1 MSTVPQEV
9 QAFTLCCA
17 RVRGKKQ
24 NTFYPDERT
33 INNLDDL
40 LKAAQLDHTPG
51 FFKDAH
57 REKAGWYWA
66 ECVVLDVDNTDGG
79 KVTTP
84 EDVERDFPDVGHYIV
99 FSRHHEKPKPKDDG
113 KSEYPAAPRFH
124 IYFPISAQFTGD
136 QMDAFIKKAIASRPY
151 FDPCCDGR
159 ARFIFGVENPQ
170 GEAVPGTLTLDDFL
184 AQQAAPVATVPAAL
198 PASTGTERII
208 PAGERHNHMVKVAT
222 QVLTRCGPG
231 GIEQA
236 RDAYD
241 REAEH
246 LEGYFPQGEIDRIW
260 TDQLA
265 FAQANIWNQ
274 PGYLTP
280 AEYAVQGFQD
290 VAPALQGEIM
300 FKLSDLSDVAEGVL
314 FAKNFKGT
322 VLYNTG
328 LTWLVWDG
336 ARFKQSEGQARKLAH
351 KFTAL
356 QLEAAQAAFQKASA
370 GAAKDLN
377 DAPLQEQ
384 YLKAKKFLSFVAH
397 CRETTGIDHLL
408 KEAAVHLEV
417 DADALDAAPDK
428 LNTPA
433 GIIDLRTGELH
444 PNDPAERC
452 TKITSVAPSDTG
464 ADIWQ
469 GFLEQVT
476 CGDTDMARYL
486 QELAGMAA
494 YGKQVNEGI
503 VMAVGDG
510 GNGKSTLF
518 NVLARVLGD
527 YAGSINPKILLA
539 SRGKSYDAET
549 VELRGLRLAIAAETE
564 EGARLDSSAVKQLGS
579 QDRISARPLY
589 GKPIAFWPSHTLVLF
604 TNFLPKVGSRDD
616 GTWSR
621 LKIAPFKA
629 KLRGAKGEIKDFA
642 SYLYENAGG
651 AVLAW
656 VVEGARRFIA
666 NGFKIDPPEAA
677 RAALIEYSRENDWL
691 QDFIDDCC
699 DVGPTYT
706 AGSQELYNIYAMHCQ
721 ATGASYKRDAREFR
735 QALTAAGYE
744 SRRQNKGVR
753 FYGLGLKSA
762 AAPEA

>member
-1 MSTVPQEV
+1 MSSPDF
-9 QAFTLCCA
+9 APFTLWCSKGSAIGERGGKTRLTDGREIDSMEALLSATA
-17 RVRGKKQ
+17 RNHSAFSFNGGR
-24 NTFYPDERT
+24 
-33 INNLDDL
+33 
-40 LKAAQLDHTPG
+40 KAEHWNYADAL
-51 FFKDAH
+51 FF
-57 REKAGWYWA
+57 
-66 ECVVLDVDNTDGG
+66 DVDNDHGG
-79 KVTTP
+79 PLVTP
-84 EDVERDFPDVGHYIV
+84 ETIEHDFPGVV
-99 FSRHHEKPKPKDDG
+99 FCYVYSRNNGKPKDG
-113 KSEYPAAPRFH
+113 KPATVRFH
-124 IYFPISAQFTGD
+124 VYFPISPSTNAEATKALIEKVWATHQYFDGACLDLGRMTFGIEHPTGD
-136 QMDAFIKKAIASRPY
+136 Y
-151 FDPCCDGR
+151 
-159 ARFIFGVENPQ
+159 
-170 GEAVPGTLTLDDFL
+170 VPGTLTLDQFM
-184 AQQAAPVATVPAAL
+184 AQQQAAPVATAPAAL
-198 PASTGTERII
+198 SASTGTERII

-222 QVLTRCGPG
+222 QVLTRCGPDG
-231 GIEQA
+231 VEQA
-236 RDAYD
+236 REAYD
-241 REAEH
+241 RESEH
-246 LEGYFPQGEIDRIW
+246 LEGDFPQVEVDRIW
-260 TDQLA
+260 ADQLA
-265 FAQANIWNQ
+265 FAQANIWSQ
-274 PGYLTP
+274 PGYLAP

-290 VAPALQGEIM
+290 VAPALQGEIIYRP
-300 FKLSDLSDVAEGVL
+300 SDLSDVAEGEL

-322 VLYNTG
+322 VLYNKG

-336 ARFKQSEGQARKLAH
+336 ARFKQSDGQARKLAH

-356 QLEAAQAAFQKASA
+356 QLEAARAVFQKASA

-384 YLKAKKFLSFVAH
+384 YLKAKRFLAFVAH
-397 CRETTGIDHLL
+397 CRETTGIDHML

-433 GIIDLRTGELH
+433 GIIDLRTGALH

-452 TKITSVAPSDTG
+452 TKITAVAPSDTG

-469 GFLEQVT
+469 AFLEQIT
-476 CGDTDMARYL
+476 CGDADMARYL

-503 VMAVGDG
+503 VIAVGDG

-589 GKPIAFWPSHTLVLF
+589 GKPISFWPSHTLVLF
-604 TNFLPKVGSRDD
+604 TNFLPKVGGRDD

-629 KLRGAKGEIKDFA
+629 KLRGAKGEVKDFA

-651 AVLAW
+651 AVLSW
-656 VVEGARRFIA
+656 LVEGAKRFIA
-666 NGFKIDPPEAA
+666 NGFKIAPPEAA
-677 RAALIEYSRENDWL
+677 QVALAEYSRENDWL

-699 DVGPTYT
+699 NVGPTYT
-706 AGSQELYNIYAMHCQ
+706 AGSQELYTMYAMHCQ

-762 AAPEA
+762 AAPDS

>member
-1 MSTVPQEV
+1 MSTGQEM
-9 QAFTLCCA
+9 QPFTLCCA
-17 RVRGKKQ
+17 RVRGKNK
-24 NTFYPDERT
+24 NTFYPDDRVVH
-33 INNLDDL
+33 NLPEL
-40 LKAAQLDHTPG
+40 LEAVQFDHTPG
-51 FFKDAH
+51 TFTDRH
-57 REKAGWYWA
+57 RNNKMWCCT
-66 ECVVLDVDNTDGG
+66 ECLTFDVDNDPGG
-79 KVTTP
+79 PVVTP
-84 EDVERDFPDVGHYIV
+84 ETIKQDFPGVAHYIV
-99 FSRHHEKPKPKDDG
+99 YSRHHNAPKDG
-113 KSEYPAAPRFH
+113 KPAAPRFH
-124 IYFPISAQFTGD
+124 VYFPTGLLT
-136 QMDAFIKKAIASRPY
+136 DAAAVDNLLTDVLARYPY
-151 FDPCCDGR
+151 FDQACKDL
-159 ARFIFGVENPQ
+159 ARFYFGVERPA
-170 GEAVPGTLTLDDFL
+170 GGYEPGGLTLDQFMT
-184 AQQAAPVATVPAAL
+184 QQQTPPATTAPAAL
-198 PASTGTERII
+198 PVPSAPERII

-222 QVLTRCGPG
+222 QVLTRCGPD

-236 RDAYD
+236 REAYD
-241 REAEH
+241 REAEY
-246 LEGYFPQGEIDRIW
+246 LEGPFPQAELERIW

-265 FAQANIWNQ
+265 FAQASIWAS
-274 PGYLTP
+274 PDYLTP

-290 VAPALQGEIM
+290 VAPALQGDILY
-300 FKLSDLSDVAEGVL
+300 KLSDLSDVAEGEL
-314 FAKNFKGT
+314 FAKNFSGT
-322 VLYNTG
+322 VLYNKG
-328 LTWLVWDG
+328 LSWLVWDG
-336 ARFKQSEGQARKLAH
+336 ARFKQSDGQARKLAH

-377 DAPLQEQ
+377 DALLQEQ
-384 YLKAKKFLSFVAH
+384 FLKAKKFLAFVAH

-408 KEAAVHLEV
+408 KEAAVHLEI
-417 DADALDAAPDK
+417 DADALDADPAK

-433 GIIDLRTGELH
+433 GVIDLRTGVIQ
-444 PNDPAERC
+444 PSDPAERC
-452 TKITSVAPSDTG
+452 TKIASVAPSDTG

-469 GFLEQVT
+469 DFLAQIT
-476 CGDTDMARYL
+476 CGDADMARYL

-503 VMAVGDG
+503 VLAVGDG

-564 EGARLDSSAVKQLGS
+564 EGARLDSAAVKQLGS

-604 TNFLPKVGSRDD
+604 TNFLPKVGSRDG

-629 KLRGAKGEIKDFA
+629 KLRGAKGEVKDFA
-642 SYLYENAGG
+642 SYLYDNAGG
-651 AVLAW
+651 AVLSW
-656 VVEGARRFIA
+656 IVEGAQRFIA
-666 NGFKIDPPEAA
+666 NGFKIEPPEAA
-677 RAALIEYSRENDWL
+677 RAALAEYSRENDWL
-691 QDFIDDCC
+691 QDFIEDCC
-699 DVGPTYT
+699 CIGPSYT
-706 AGSQELYNIYAMHCQ
+706 AGSQELYTMYAMHCQ
-721 ATGASYKRDAREFR
+721 ATGAGYKRDAREFR

-762 AAPEA
+762 AAPDV

>member
-1 MSTVPQEV
+1 MSTGAQEV
-9 QAFTLCCA
+9 PTFTLCCA
-17 RVRGKKQ
+17 RVRGKNK
-24 NTFYPDERT
+24 NTFYPDDRVVQ
-33 INNLDDL
+33 NLSEL
-40 LKAAQLDHTPG
+40 LEAVQYDHTPG
-51 FFKDAH
+51 AFTDRH
-57 REKAGWYWA
+57 RNNKKWCCT
-66 ECVVLDVDNTDGG
+66 ECVTFDVDNAEGG
-79 KVTTP
+79 PLVTP
-84 EDVERDFPDVGHYIV
+84 ETIKQDFPGVVHYIV
-99 FSRHHEKPKPKDDG
+99 FSRHHNEPKDG
-113 KSEYPAAPRFH
+113 KPAAPRFH
-124 IYFPISAQFTGD
+124 VYFPTGLLT
-136 QMDAFIKKAIASRPY
+136 DAAAVGKLLADVAGTHQY
-151 FDPCCDGR
+151 FDGACLDL
-159 ARFIFGVENPQ
+159 ARFYFGVEHPT
-170 GEAVPGTLTLDDFL
+170 GDYVPGALTLDKFM
-184 AQQAAPVATVPAAL
+184 QQAAPVATTPAAL
-198 PASTGTERII
+198 PASTGAERTI

-222 QVLTRCGPG
+222 QVLTRCGPD

-246 LEGYFPQGEIDRIW
+246 LEGTFPQVEVDRIW
-260 TDQLA
+260 ADQLA

-280 AEYAVQGFQD
+280 AEYAIQGFQD
-290 VAPALQGEIM
+290 VAPALQGEILH
-300 FKLSDLSDVAEGVL
+300 KLSDLSDVAEGEL

-322 VLYNTG
+322 VLYNKG

-377 DAPLQEQ
+377 DAALQEQ
-384 YLKAKKFLSFVAH
+384 FLKAKKFLTFVAR
-397 CRETTGIDHLL
+397 CRETTGIDHTL

-417 DADALDAAPDK
+417 DADTLDADPAK

-433 GIIDLRTGELH
+433 GIIDLRTGKLH

-464 ADIWQ
+464 ADIWRD
-469 GFLEQVT
+469 FLEQIT
-476 CGDTDMARYL
+476 CGDADMARYL
-486 QELAGMAA
+486 QGLAGMAA

-589 GKPIAFWPSHTLVLF
+589 GKPISFWPSHTLVLF

-677 RAALIEYSRENDWL
+677 RAALVEYSRENDWL

-706 AGSQELYNIYAMHCQ
+706 AGSQELYNMYAMHCQ

-735 QALTAAGYE
+735 QALTAAGYD
-744 SRRQNKGVR
+744 SKRMTRGCVFR
-753 FYGLGLKSA
+753 GLQLR
-762 AAPEA
+762 AAPHPESV

>member
-1 MSTVPQEV
+1 MSTGQEM
-9 QAFTLCCA
+9 QPFTLCCA
-17 RVRGKKQ
+17 RVRGKNK
-24 NTFYPDERT
+24 NTFYPDDRVVH
-33 INNLDDL
+33 NLPEL
-40 LKAAQLDHTPG
+40 LEAVQFDHTPG
-51 FFKDAH
+51 TFTDRH
-57 REKAGWYWA
+57 RNNKTWCCT
-66 ECVVLDVDNTDGG
+66 ECLTFDVDNDPGG
-79 KVTTP
+79 PVVTP
-84 EDVERDFPDVGHYIV
+84 ETIKQDFPGVAHYIV
-99 FSRHHEKPKPKDDG
+99 YSRHHNAPKDG
-113 KSEYPAAPRFH
+113 KPATPRFH
-124 IYFPISAQFTGD
+124 VYFPTGLLT
-136 QMDAFIKKAIASRPY
+136 DAAAVDNLLTDVLAMYPY
-151 FDPCCDGR
+151 FDQACKDL
-159 ARFIFGVENPQ
+159 ARFYFGVEHPT
-170 GEAVPGTLTLDDFL
+170 GAYVPGGLTLDQFMT
-184 AQQAAPVATVPAAL
+184 QQQIAPVVSTPAAL
-198 PASTGTERII
+198 PASTGMERII
-208 PAGERHNHMVKVAT
+208 PAGERHSHMVKVAT
-222 QVLTRCGPG
+222 QVLTRCGPD

-236 RDAYD
+236 REAYD

-246 LEGYFPQGEIDRIW
+246 LESGFPQAEIDRIW

-265 FAQANIWNQ
+265 FAQASIWSQ

-280 AEYAVQGFQD
+280 AEYAIKGFQD
-290 VAPALQGEIM
+290 VAPALQGEILY
-300 FKLSDLSDVAEGVL
+300 KLSDLSDVAEGVL

-322 VLYNTG
+322 VLYNKG
-328 LTWLVWDG
+328 LSWLVWDG
-336 ARFKQSEGQARKLAH
+336 ARFKQGDGLARKLAH

-384 YLKAKKFLSFVAH
+384 FLKAKKFLAFVAH

-417 DADALDAAPDK
+417 DADALDADPAK

-433 GIIDLRTGELH
+433 GIIDLRTGVIQ
-444 PNDPAERC
+444 PSDPAERC

-469 GFLEQVT
+469 DFLAQIT
-476 CGDTDMARYL
+476 CGDADMARYL

-510 GNGKSTLF
+510 GNGKSTMF

-564 EGARLDSSAVKQLGS
+564 EGARLDSAAVKQLGS
-579 QDRISARPLY
+579 QDKISARPLY

-642 SYLYENAGG
+642 SYLCDNAGG
-651 AVLAW
+651 AVLSW
-656 VVEGARRFIA
+656 IVEGAQRFIA
-666 NGFKIDPPEAA
+666 NGFKIEPPEAA
-677 RAALIEYSRENDWL
+677 RAALAEYSRENDWL
-691 QDFIDDCC
+691 QDFIEDCC
-699 DVGPTYT
+699 CIGPSYT
-706 AGSQELYNIYAMHCQ
+706 AGSQELYTMYTVHCQ
-721 ATGASYKRDAREFR
+721 ATGAGYKRDAREFR